1 MKRSVRR
8 SMCAA
13 ILVLEAIVLF
23 LTGVVMIGVTDLG
36 TGRSLLVG
44 GALAALCVVAAG
56 MLGRPGGYP
65 LGWLVQVVA
74 LALGIVVPVMFFVGA
89 VFGVLWVTAYVL
101 GVRIDEERAQ
111 RLVLEA
117 EWRERQSRG
126 SDA

>member
-1 MKRSVRR
+1 
-8 SMCAA
+8 MCAA

-44 GALAALCVVAAG
+44 GVLAALCVVAAG

-65 LGWLVQVVA
+65 LGWLLQVVSV
-74 LALGIVVPVMFFVGA
+74 ALGLLVPVMFFVGV
-89 VFGVLWVTAYVL
+89 VFAVLWVTAYVL
-101 GVRIDEERAQ
+101 GVRIDQERAQ

-117 EWRERQSRG
+117 AWRDQQPRG